1 MAELD
6 PALEAD
12 VLAAALQLDNRE
24 SGDLLEFLAQKLEQS
39 LPQATTVVRGGN
51 FLSKTR
57 PVKEI
62 TVRFDAYHYQI
73 SRQISRKPGLPTAKV
88 MKLVR
93 GVVLKTS
100 EVTVEDWTAGIA
112 QELATLAQRS
122 AQTRAALSQFV
133 LGGG

>member
-73 SRQISRKPGLPTAKV
+73 SRRSGLPAAKV

-100 EVTVEDWTAGIA
+100 EVSVEDWTAGIA

>member
-12 VLAAALQLDNRE
+12 VLAAALQMDNRE

-39 LPQATTVVRGGN
+39 LPQATTVLRSGN
-51 FLSKTR
+51 FLSKAR

-62 TVRFDAYHYQI
+62 TVRFENYHYQL
-73 SRQISRKPGLPTAKV
+73 SRGHSLPSAKV

-100 EVTVEDWTAGIA
+100 EVSVEDWTAGIA
-112 QELATLAQRS
+112 QELAALAQRS

>member
-1 MAELD
+1 MAEFD

-12 VLAAALQLDNRE
+12 VLAAALQMDNRE

-39 LPQATTVVRGGN
+39 LPQATTVLRGGN
-51 FLSKTR
+51 FLSKAH

-62 TVRFDAYHYQI
+62 TVRFETYHYQI
-73 SRQISRKPGLPTAKV
+73 SRGQGLPTAKV

-100 EVTVEDWTAGIA
+100 AVSVEDWTTGIA
-112 QELATLAQRS
+112 QELATMAQRS